1 MEDMT
6 LTDSGWEIHCEDGS
20 TLCAPSPSGRMVRV
34 RECGSGRV
42 CPRDWSYEQSAIVG
56 TVTLASH
63 HQDACWQAFL
73 DAGPLACC
81 RWLMRIK

>member
-1 MEDMT
+1 MPT
-6 LTDSGWEIHCEDGS
+6 
-20 TLCAPSPSGRMVRV
+20 
-34 RECGSGRV
+34 
-42 CPRDWSYEQSAIVG
+42 RDWSYEQSAIVG

-73 DAGPLACC
+73 DTGPLACC